1 MKMTT
6 RALVTCTVFGTLWG
20 LSEMSLGSVLKSLNV
35 PLSGAVLAA
44 IGLLIALIGRVFVP
58 RRGSTL
64 YIGVVAML
72 LKLFSLGG
80 VVLGP
85 MVAIFAEALV
95 AEVIVSAFPAPGR
108 LASIV
113 AGAGGVLWVL
123 IHPLITNP
131 LLFGRTAFV
140 AWLDLLDRG
149 SSLLGLPANAAL
161 LVVSALAVLYLAI
174 GAVAG
179 WLAWDIGKQL
189 QDRMGKTSLQT
200 ETPLPTQKGT
210 SV

>member
-1 MKMTT
+1 MKLTT

-35 PLSGAVLAA
+35 PLSGAVLSA
-44 IGLLIALIGRVFVP
+44 IGLLIALVGRVFVP
-58 RRGSTL
+58 KRGSTL

-95 AEVIVSAFPAPGR
+95 AEAILSAFPAPGR
-108 LASIV
+108 LASIA
-113 AGAGGVLWVL
+113 AGGGGVLWVL

-149 SSLLGLPANAAL
+149 SRLLGLPANAAL
-161 LVVSALAVLYLAI
+161 LIGSALSILHLVL
-174 GAVAG
+174 GALVG
-179 WLAWDIGKQL
+179 WLAWDLGRQL
-189 QDRMGKTSLQT
+189 QERMGKTSLQT
-200 ETPLPTQKGT
+200 EIPLPTQKGT
-210 SV
+210 SA

>member
-1 MKMTT
+1 MRMTT

-20 LSEMSLGSVLKSLNV
+20 LSEMSLGSLLKSLNI

-44 IGLLIALIGRVFVP
+44 IGLLIALVGRVFVP
-58 RRGSTL
+58 KRGSTL

-95 AEVIVSAFPAPGR
+95 AEVILSAFATPGR
-108 LASIV
+108 LAFVV
-113 AGAGGVLWVL
+113 AGGAGVLWVL

-149 SSLLGLPANAAL
+149 SRLLGLPANAAL
-161 LVVSALAVLYLAI
+161 LVVSALAVLHLFI
-174 GAVAG
+174 GALAG
-179 WLAWDIGKQL
+179 WLAWDISRQL
-189 QDRMGKTSLQT
+189 QDRMGKSFLHSGTSL
-200 ETPLPTQKGT
+200 PG
-210 SV
+210 

>member
-1 MKMTT
+1 MRMTT

-20 LSEMSLGSVLKSLNV
+20 LSEMSLGSVLKSLNI

-44 IGLLIALIGRVFVP
+44 IGLIIALVGRVFVP

-85 MVAIFAEALV
+85 MVAILAEALV
-95 AEVIVSAFPAPGR
+95 AEAILSAFPAPGR
-108 LASIV
+108 LASV
-113 AGAGGVLWVL
+113 SAGAGGVLWVL

-149 SSLLGLPANAAL
+149 SRLLGLPANAAL
-161 LVVSALAVLYLAI
+161 LVVGALAILHLAI
-174 GAVAG
+174 GAIAG

-189 QDRMGKTSLQT
+189 QERMGRTSLQT
-200 ETPLPTQKGT
+200 ESPLPTQKGT
-210 SV
+210 SI

>member
-1 MKMTT
+1 MRMTT

-20 LSEMSLGSVLKSLNV
+20 LSEMSLGSLLKSLNV

-44 IGLLIALIGRVFVP
+44 IGLLIALTGRVFVP

-85 MVAIFAEALV
+85 MVGIFAEALV
-95 AEVIVSAFPAPGR
+95 AELILSAFPAPGR
-108 LASIV
+108 LASV
-113 AGAGGVLWVL
+113 AAGGGGVLWVL
-123 IHPLITNP
+123 VHPLITNP
-131 LLFGRTAFV
+131 LLFGRTAFM

-149 SSLLGLPANAAL
+149 SRLMGLPANAAL
-161 LVVSALAVLYLAI
+161 LVVTALAVLHLCI
-174 GAVAG
+174 GVAAG
-179 WLAWDIGKQL
+179 WLAWDIGRQL
-189 QDRMGKTSLQT
+189 QERMGKTSVQT
-200 ETPLPTQKGT
+200 GT
-210 SV
+210 SLRT